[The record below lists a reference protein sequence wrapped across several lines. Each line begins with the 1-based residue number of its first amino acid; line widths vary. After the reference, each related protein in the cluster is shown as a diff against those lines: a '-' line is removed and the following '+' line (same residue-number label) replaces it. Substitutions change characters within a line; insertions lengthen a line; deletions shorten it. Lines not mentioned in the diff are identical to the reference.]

1 MKRSTGLALGAAAIL
16 GAAVVAVPV
25 IADQRDGWHG
35 RMGMME
41 DEDGMMGGRMGGHDM
56 MEHMH
61 GMMRGGMMGGG
72 NRYALLNFDA
82 DKDGTLSA
90 EELRA
95 GMLGDLKTYDTNGDG
110 TLSLDEFQ
118 ALFAAHTRTMMVRG
132 FQMLDE
138 DGDGK
143 VTELEVTTA
152 ADVMQEHMDRGE
164 WSRRLPG
171 MGPDGTDRPG
181 PGNRMMDDN

>member
-1 MKRSTGLALGAAAIL
+1 MKRSTGLALAAAAIL
-16 GAAVVAVPV
+16 GAAAVAVPV

-41 DEDGMMGGRMGGHDM
+41 DEDGMIGGRMGGHDM
-56 MEHMH
+56 MEQMH

-82 DKDGTLSA
+82 DKDGALSA

-118 ALFAAHTRTMMVRG
+118 ALFAAHTRTVMVRG

-152 ADVMQEHMDRGE
+152 ADVMQEHMDRGQQG
-164 WSRRLPG
+164 PG
-171 MGPDGTDRPG
+171 MGPDGSDRPG
-181 PGNRMMDDN
+181 PSNRMMDDN

>member
-1 MKRSTGLALGAAAIL
+1 MKRSTGLALAAAAIL

-56 MEHMH
+56 MEQMH
-61 GMMRGGMMGGG
+61 GMMRDGMMGGG
-72 NRYALLNFDA
+72 IRYALLNFDA

-118 ALFAAHTRTMMVRG
+118 ALFAAHTRTIMVRG

-152 ADVMQEHMDRGE
+152 ADFMQEHMDRG
-164 WSRRLPG
+164 RQGRGLPG
-171 MGPDGTDRPG
+171 MGPDFTGRPG

>member
-1 MKRSTGLALGAAAIL
+1 
-16 GAAVVAVPV
+16 
-25 IADQRDGWHG
+25 
-35 RMGMME
+35 
-41 DEDGMMGGRMGGHDM
+41 
-56 MEHMH
+56 
-61 GMMRGGMMGGG
+61 
-72 NRYALLNFDA
+72 
-82 DKDGTLSA
+82 
-90 EELRA
+90 
-95 GMLGDLKTYDTNGDG
+95 MLGDLKTYDTNGDG

-118 ALFAAHTRTMMVRG
+118 ALYAAHTRTMMVRG

>member
-16 GAAVVAVPV
+16 GVAVVAVPV

-41 DEDGMMGGRMGGHDM
+41 DEDGMMGDRMGGHDM
-56 MEHMH
+56 MEQMH
-61 GMMRGGMMGGG
+61 GMMRDGMMGGG
-72 NRYALLNFDA
+72 IRYALLNFDA

-118 ALFAAHTRTMMVRG
+118 ALFAAHTRTVMVRG